1 MNNELTVIEF
11 EPIVK
16 QSGLEKAE
24 QYAAVFAPF
33 MITLKQLSDKA
44 STINHSEPSVLD
56 AKLAREVRLAMAKN
70 RTASEK
76 IKDTNKASLLAEGNL
91 IQNLYNVIA
100 NSSKLS
106 EADLDAVEKYAENK
120 EKERK
125 AQLATERAAMFSEY
139 GTDLTG
145 YDLGGMADNV
155 FADLLES
162 QKLLHE
168 KRIADAT
175 RAEAERIAAEKA
187 ELERQAALKAENE
200 RLKKEAEV
208 KDKRN
213 AELLPYIQFIRDYNK
228 LLLLPE
234 DDYKKEFSEIKKG
247 AKDHWEFERK
257 EQLRQQKE
265 AADKELALQKERA
278 ENDAKLADIEAEN
291 KRVRDKAA
299 AELKASQDAA
309 DKVAKQLQDIKD
321 AEIKAAADKLAAEK
335 KAAKAPVKEKLK
347 TAVKL
352 LDLVLPESEIS
363 VDILAKF
370 NDFKS
375 WALQQIEAL

>member
-1 MNNELTVIEF
+1 MSNELTVLEF

-44 STINHSEPSVLD
+44 STINHTEPSVLD

-76 IKDTNKASLLAEGNL
+76 VKDTNKASLLAEGNL

-106 EADLDAVEKYAENK
+106 EADLDAVEKFAENK

-125 AQLATERAAMFSEY
+125 AQLSIERAAMFTDF

-145 YDLGGMADNV
+145 YDLGNMADNV

-168 KRIADAT
+168 KRIADAA
-175 RAEAERIAAEKA
+175 RLEAERIADEKA

-200 RLKKEAEV
+200 RLKKEADE
-208 KDKRN
+208 
-213 AELLPYIQFIRDYNK
+213 AAAK
-228 LLLLPE
+228 LE
-234 DDYKKEFSEIKKG
+234 
-247 AKDHWEFERK
+247 AERK
-257 EQLRQQKE
+257 EAARLVKLEQDKADVLAKE
-265 AADKELALQKERA
+265 NA
-278 ENDAKLADIEAEN
+278 EKLAAIEADN

-299 AELKASQDAA
+299 AELKAANEAA
-309 DKVAKQLQDIKD
+309 AKVQVELQAK
-321 AEIKAAADKLAAEK
+321 KAAEEKAIADKLAAEK
-335 KAAKAPVKEKLK
+335 KAAKAPVKEKL
-347 TAVKL
+347 TIAINS
-352 LDLVLPESEIS
+352 LVLNIPDSEIS
-363 VDILAKF
+363 AEITSKF
-370 NDFKS
+370 NGFKS
-375 WALQQIEAL
+375 WALLQISNL

>member
-1 MNNELTVIEF
+1 MTNELTVQEF

-24 QYAAVFAPF
+24 QYAAIFAPF

-44 STINHSEPSVLD
+44 STINHNEPSVLD

-76 IKDTNKASLLAEGNL
+76 EKEKNKAALLAEGNL

-100 NSSKLS
+100 NTSKLT

-125 AQLATERAAMFSEY
+125 AQLAADRALLFLEY

-145 YDLGGMADNV
+145 YDLGSMADNV
-155 FADLLES
+155 FNDLLES

-168 KRIADAT
+168 KKLADAA
-175 RAEAERIAAEKA
+175 RIEAERIAAEKA

-200 RLKKEAEV
+200 RLQKEA
-208 KDKRN
+208 
-213 AELLPYIQFIRDYNK
+213 
-228 LLLLPE
+228 
-234 DDYKKEFSEIKKG
+234 
-247 AKDHWEFERK
+247 
-257 EQLRQQKE
+257 KE
-265 AADKELALQKERA
+265 AADKLEAERKEAARLAKIEQDKADKLAKENA
-278 ENDAKLADIEAEN
+278 AKLAAIEAEN
-291 KRVRDKAA
+291 KRIRDKAA
-299 AELKASQDAA
+299 ADLKASQDAA
-309 DKVAKQLQDIKD
+309 AKAEAELQAKKE
-321 AEIKAAADKLAAEK
+321 AERKAELDRLAAEK

-347 TAVKL
+347 VAVSGL
-352 LDLVLPESEIS
+352 VLVLPESEITA
-363 VDILAKF
+363 DILAKF
-370 NDFKS
+370 NGFKI
-375 WALQQIEAL
+375 WALQQIETI